1 MTDATDALKADAAKA
16 DAPKKERSPSFPF
29 ISLRKA
35 VERARAIHDRY
46 KREPARVIV
55 VGSVWS
61 LGAKS
66 SGMQQTVAALKQ
78 YGLLDDSGS
87 KEERKVT
94 LTPLALRILIDTR
107 PGQREDGLR
116 EAAIKPRLFNEYQR
130 WAAHRPPDDHV
141 MSELRFDR
149 GFTEEAAKTFIR
161 VFFDTMDF
169 AGVGE
174 EYEPDAI
181 DEMAF
186 SEPTDAEIEAAAAR
200 VDEALARESAVVRNL
215 RPPPPPASYQAPILP
230 DAPLAERIKIQLS
243 VGVIEVSALVRTQ
256 AEADVL
262 IQFIQANKAL
272 LGSLPDVL

>member
-1 MTDATDALKADAAKA
+1 MTDAIT

-35 VERARAIHDRY
+35 VERARAMHERY
-46 KREPARVIV
+46 KREPARVTVI
-55 VGSVWS
+55 GSVWG

-87 KEERKVT
+87 KEERKVA

-116 EAAIKPRLFNEYQR
+116 ESALKPRLFKEYQR
-130 WAAHRPPDDHV
+130 WAAHRPPDDHI
-141 MSELRFDR
+141 MSELRFDG

-161 VFFDTMDF
+161 VFFDTMEF

-174 EYEPDAI
+174 EYEPEPGENVILDVST
-181 DEMAF
+181 DE
-186 SEPTDAEIEAAAAR
+186 EVEAAAAR
-200 VDEALARESAVVRNL
+200 VDSANRNL
-215 RPPPPPASYQAPILP
+215 RAAAAAVAPAPPQPAITS

-243 VGVIEVSALVRTQ
+243 VGAIQVSALVRTP

-272 LGSLPDVL
+272 LPNLPDVL

>member
-1 MTDATDALKADAAKA
+1 MTDASP

-35 VERARAIHDRY
+35 VERARAMHERY
-46 KREPARVIV
+46 KREPARVMII
-55 VGSVWS
+55 GSVWG

-87 KEERKVT
+87 REERKVT

-116 EAAIKPRLFNEYQR
+116 EAALKPRIFSEYQR
-130 WAAHRPPDDHV
+130 WAAHRPPDDHI

-149 GFTEEAAKTFIR
+149 GFTEDAAKTFIR

-169 AGVGE
+169 AGVAE
-174 EYEPDAI
+174 DYEPDAD
-181 DEMAF
+181 DEQVV
-186 SEPTDAEIEAAAAR
+186 SEPGKLSLEQSAAR
-200 VDEALARESAVVRNL
+200 PDAAVRNL
-215 RPPPPPASYQAPILP
+215 RTSVPFAPEPVLAS
-230 DAPLAERIKIQLS
+230 DAPLAERIKVQLS
-243 VGVIEVSALVRTQ
+243 VGAIQVSALVRTP

-262 IQFIQANKAL
+262 IQFIQANKAML
-272 LGSLPDVL
+272 ADVSDLV

>member
-1 MTDATDALKADAAKA
+1 MTDASPE
-16 DAPKKERSPSFPF
+16 APKKERSPSFPF

-46 KREPARVIV
+46 KKEPARVIV
-55 VGSVWS
+55 VGSVWG

-87 KEERKVT
+87 KEERKVS

-116 EAAIKPRLFNEYQR
+116 EAAIKPRIFKEYQR
-130 WAAHRPPDDHV
+130 WAYHRPPDDHV

-149 GFTEEAAKTFIR
+149 NFTEEAAKTFIR

-169 AGVGE
+169 AGVAE
-174 EYEPDAI
+174 EYEPDAAGELML
-181 DEMAF
+181 DEPGDK
-186 SEPTDAEIEAAAAR
+186 EVEAAAAR
-200 VDEALARESAVVRNL
+200 LDTEAARGNAASRNSQL
-215 RPPPPPASYQAPILP
+215 PPSPASVQVISV
-230 DAPLAERIKIQLS
+230 DAPLAERIKIELT
-243 VGVIEVSALVRTQ
+243 VGALRVAGLVRTKS
-256 AEADVL
+256 EADTL

-272 LGSLPDVL
+272 LPELPDVL

>member
-1 MTDATDALKADAAKA
+1 MTDAIETPKA

-35 VERARAIHDRY
+35 VERARAMHDRY

-55 VGSVWS
+55 VGSVWG

-66 SGMQQTVAALKQ
+66 SGLQQTVAALKQ

-87 KEERKVT
+87 REDRKIT

-116 EAAIKPRLFNEYQR
+116 EAATKPRLFNEYQR
-130 WAAHRPPDDHV
+130 WASHRPPDDHI

-149 GFTEEAAKTFIR
+149 SFTEDAAKTFIR
-161 VFFDTMDF
+161 VFFDTMEF

-174 EYEPDAI
+174 DYEPDTL
-181 DEMAF
+181 DEAGQTE
-186 SEPTDAEIEAAAAR
+186 SGDAEIETTAAR
-200 VDEALARESAVVRNL
+200 VDQTTAHMTSAVRNL
-215 RPPPPPASYQAPILP
+215 QPPPPPTSYQAPLVP

-243 VGVIEVSALVRTQ
+243 VGAIEVSALVRTP

-272 LGSLPDVL
+272 LGGLPDVL

>member
-1 MTDATDALKADAAKA
+1 MTDAADAKPES
-16 DAPKKERSPSFPF
+16 PKKERSPSFPF

-35 VERARAIHDRY
+35 LERARAMHDRY

-55 VGSVWS
+55 VGSVWG

-87 KEERKVT
+87 KEERKVS

-116 EAAIKPRLFNEYQR
+116 EAAIKPRLFSEYQR

-169 AGVGE
+169 AGVGND
-174 EYEPDAI
+174 YEPDAV
-181 DEMAF
+181 EELTLA
-186 SEPTDAEIEAAAAR
+186 EPTDAEVEAAAAR
-200 VDEALARESAVVRNL
+200 VDEASARMAAAVRNL
-215 RPPPPPASYQAPILP
+215 QPVPPPASYRVPLSP
-230 DAPLAERIKIQLS
+230 NAPLAERIKIQLS
-243 VGVIEVSALVRTQ
+243 VGVIEVSALVRTP

-272 LGSLPDVL
+272 LGGLPDAL

>member
-1 MTDATDALKADAAKA
+1 MTENADDPKA
-16 DAPKKERSPSFPF
+16 DAPKKERSPSFPY

-35 VERARAIHDRY
+35 VERARSMLDRY

-55 VGSVWS
+55 VGSVWG

-66 SGMQQTVAALKQ
+66 SGLQQTVAALKQ
-78 YGLLDDSGS
+78 YGLLHDSGS
-87 KEERKVT
+87 KEDRKVT

-181 DEMAF
+181 DELAL
-186 SEPTDAEIEAAAAR
+186 SEPTDAEVEAAAAR
-200 VDEALARESAVVRNL
+200 VDETLAREAAVARNL
-215 RPPPPPASYQAPILP
+215 RPPSPASYQAQILA

-243 VGVIEVSALVRTQ
+243 VGAIEVAALVRTP

-272 LGSLPDVL
+272 LGGLPDVL

>member
-1 MTDATDALKADAAKA
+1 MTNATE
-16 DAPKKERSPSFPF
+16 APKTETSKKERSPSFPF

-35 VERARAIHDRY
+35 VERARAMHDRY

-55 VGSVWS
+55 VGSVWG

-66 SGMQQTVAALKQ
+66 SGLLQTVAALKQ

-87 KEERKVT
+87 KEDRRIA

-116 EAAIKPRLFNEYQR
+116 EAALKPRLFNELQR
-130 WAAHRPPDDHV
+130 WASHRLPDDHL

-149 GFTEEAAKTFIR
+149 NFTEEAAKTFIR
-161 VFFDTMDF
+161 VFFDTMEF

-174 EYEPDAI
+174 DYEPEPLNELHPVESCDSDSETETAPNDHKTII
-181 DEMAF
+181 DQ
-186 SEPTDAEIEAAAAR
+186 
-200 VDEALARESAVVRNL
+200 VRNL
-215 RPPPPPASYQAPILP
+215 QPSPAPAWYQPPIVP

-243 VGVIEVSALVRTQ
+243 VGAIEVSALVRTP

-262 IQFIQANKAL
+262 IQFIQANKSL
-272 LGSLPDVL
+272 LGSLPDIL

>member
-1 MTDATDALKADAAKA
+1 MTDASHE
-16 DAPKKERSPSFPF
+16 APKKERSPSFPF

-35 VERARAIHDRY
+35 VERARAMHDRY
-46 KREPARVIV
+46 KREPARVMII
-55 VGSVWS
+55 GNVWG

-116 EAAIKPRLFNEYQR
+116 EAALKPRLFSEYQR
-130 WAAHRPPDDHV
+130 WAAHRPPDDHII
-141 MSELRFDR
+141 SELRFDR

-169 AGVGE
+169 AGVAE
-174 EYEPDAI
+174 DYEPDAVEELVLG
-181 DEMAF
+181 DP
-186 SEPTDAEIEAAAAR
+186 SDAELEAAAAR
-200 VDEALARESAVVRNL
+200 VDAAARNL
-215 RPPPPPASYQAPILP
+215 RSAVAPPLP
-230 DAPLAERIKIQLS
+230 NQSALSSDAPLAERIKIQLS
-243 VGVIEVSALVRTQ
+243 VGAIQVSALVRTP

-262 IQFIQANKAL
+262 IQFIQANKAML
-272 LGSLPDVL
+272 ADVSDLV

>member
-1 MTDATDALKADAAKA
+1 MTDATDVPKA

-35 VERARAIHDRY
+35 VERARAMHDRY
-46 KREPARVIV
+46 KRESARVIV
-55 VGSVWS
+55 VGSVWG

-116 EAAIKPRLFNEYQR
+116 EAAMKPRLFNEYQR

-161 VFFDTMDF
+161 VFFDTMEF
-169 AGVGE
+169 AGVGDD
-174 EYEPDAI
+174 YEPGAV
-181 DEMAF
+181 EELT
-186 SEPTDAEIEAAAAR
+186 EPTDAEVEAAAAR
-200 VDEALARESAVVRNL
+200 VDEAASRMAAAVRNL
-215 RPPPPPASYQAPILP
+215 QPPPPPASYQAPLSP
-230 DAPLAERIKIQLS
+230 NAPLAERIKIQLS
-243 VGVIEVSALVRTQ
+243 VGAIEVSALVRSP

-272 LGSLPDVL
+272 LGGLPDIL